1 MLRLQLRS
9 LFSIMVFGSGKK
21 TKMEEKN
28 QKYEDRKKEEII
40 ERLIQSFD
48 RMDWGG
54 ISDKTIVQIT
64 FIGKL
69 EVKEI
74 TANLRYVKADLKSC

>member
-1 MLRLQLRS
+1 
-9 LFSIMVFGSGKK
+9 MVFGSDKK

-28 QKYEDRKKEEII
+28 KKYEDRKKEEII
-40 ERLIQSFD
+40 DRLIKSFD

-64 FIGKL
+64 FIGRF
-69 EVKEI
+69 EVKEV
-74 TANLRYVKADLKSC
+74 TVNLRYVKAD